1 MEDQNELTYMG
12 VTEGGQSGCPVYL
25 LENNQA
31 YVYAVHAGGWNEIN
45 QAKAMVLGLP
55 DREIRNYAMLVPK
68 NLCQGNHFVSKT

>member
-45 QAKAMVLGLP
+45 QAKAILSLA
-55 DREIRNYAMLVPK
+55 IQL
-68 NLCQGNHFVSKT
+68 